1 MDLYI
6 YIVQIFKYMH
16 WPLQENF
23 LDTKTVND
31 LCYFIKSNN
40 RLTQFTKVR
49 NFEKNFSKWNG
60 SKFSIFVNSGSS
72 ANLIMVQS
80 CKEIFKWKNN
90 DEIIVPSVTW
100 PTTVT
105 PVSQSG
111 LKPIFVDVNL
121 EDFSFDYDDLKKKIT
136 NKTKAIFVAHLIGFP
151 ANIKKIKQIIGKK
164 KIVLLEDCCESQGAK
179 INKKKVGNFGIAG
192 SFSFY
197 WGHHMS
203 TIEGGM
209 ICTNNEKFYNLC
221 LLKRSHGLARELPLK
236 KQNFY
241 KRKYSKNNFKF
252 LFLTDGFNLR
262 STEINAFLGLKMLK
276 KINSWISIRND
287 NYKNFLNIIKKYK
300 NKFKLLKNQKNISS
314 FVLPF
319 LMVNKIDKIKLEN
332 LLNTH
337 GIETRPFI
345 AGNLLRQPFLS
356 RYNNKNFFNAEL
368 IEHNAFYIGNNQF
381 VNKKRINK
389 LEIILDNFFKVIK
402 K

>member
-1 MDLYI
+1 MYI
-6 YIVQIFKYMH
+6 MK

-23 LDTKTVND
+23 LDNKTISD
-31 LCYFIKSNN
+31 LCYFIKTNN

-49 NFEKNFSKWNG
+49 KFEKDFSKWNG

-80 CKEIFKWKNN
+80 CKEIYNWKNN

-105 PVSQSG
+105 PVTQSG

-121 EDFSFDYDDLKKKIT
+121 EDFSFDYNDLKKKIT
-136 NKTKAIFVAHLIGFP
+136 AKTKAIFVAHLIGFP
-151 ANIKKIKQIIGKK
+151 SNIQKIKKIIGKRN
-164 KIVLLEDCCESQGAK
+164 IVLLEDCCESQGAT

-241 KRKYSKNNFKF
+241 KKKYSKNNFKF

-276 KINSWISIRND
+276 KINSWIKIRNN
-287 NYKNFLNIIKKYK
+287 NYKDFINIIKKYK
-300 NKFKLLKNQKNISS
+300 HKFKLPENNKNISS

-319 LMVNKIDKIKLEN
+319 LLVSKNEKIKLEN
-332 LLNTH
+332 LLNMH

-356 RYNNKNFFNAEL
+356 KYKNKNFSNAEE

-381 VNKKRINK
+381 VDKKRIIK
-389 LEIILDNFFKVIK
+389 LEILLDNFFKVK
-402 K
+402 KK

>member
-1 MDLYI
+1 MY
-6 YIVQIFKYMH
+6 

-31 LCYFIKSNN
+31 LCHFIKSNN
-40 RLTQFTKVR
+40 RLTQFIKVR
-49 NFEKNFSKWNG
+49 NFEKNYSKWNG

-80 CKEIFKWKNN
+80 CKEIYKWKNN

-151 ANIKKIKQIIGKK
+151 ANIEKIKKIIGKK

-276 KINSWISIRND
+276 KINSWIKIRND
-287 NYKNFLNIIKKYK
+287 NYKNFTNIIKKYK
-300 NKFKLLKNQKNISS
+300 NKFKLLKNQKDISS

-319 LMVNKIDKIKLEN
+319 LMVNKIDKMKLEN

-356 RYNNKNFFNAEL
+356 RYSNKNFFNAEI

-389 LEIILDNFFKVIK
+389 LEIILDNFFKIK
-402 K
+402 KK

>member
-1 MDLYI
+1 M
-6 YIVQIFKYMH
+6 K

-23 LDTKTVND
+23 LDTKVINN
-31 LCYFIKSNN
+31 LCNFIKNN
-40 RLTQFTKVR
+40 SRLTQFTEVR
-49 NFEKNFSKWNG
+49 NFEKNFAKWNG

-80 CKEIFKWKNN
+80 CKEIYKWKNN
-90 DEIIVPSVTW
+90 DEIIVPAVTW

-111 LKPIFVDVNL
+111 LKPIFVDINL
-121 EDFSFDYDDLKKKIT
+121 EDFSFDYSDLKKKIT
-136 NKTKAIFVAHLIGFP
+136 NKTKAIFVAHLIGFS
-151 ANIKKIKQIIGKK
+151 ANIQKIKKIIGKK
-164 KIVLLEDCCESQGAK
+164 NIVLLEDCCESQGAK

-236 KQNFY
+236 KQTLY
-241 KRKYSKNNFKF
+241 KKRYSKNNFKF

-262 STEINAFLGLKMLK
+262 STEINAFLGLSMLK
-276 KINSWISIRND
+276 KINSWIKIRNN
-287 NYKNFLNIIKKYK
+287 NYINFINIIKKYK
-300 NKFKLLKNQKNISS
+300 DKFNLPKTQINMSS

-319 LMVNKIDKIKLEN
+319 LMKNKNEKIKLEN
-332 LLNTH
+332 LLNSH

-345 AGNLLRQPFLS
+345 AGNLLRQPFLLG
-356 RYNNKNFFNAEL
+356 YKNKNFNNAEE

-381 VNKKRINK
+381 VDKNRIIK
-389 LEIILDNFFKVIK
+389 LGILLDNFFKITK

>member
-1 MDLYI
+1 
-6 YIVQIFKYMH
+6 
-16 WPLQENF
+16 
-23 LDTKTVND
+23 
-31 LCYFIKSNN
+31 
-40 RLTQFTKVR
+40 
-49 NFEKNFSKWNG
+49 
-60 SKFSIFVNSGSS
+60 
-72 ANLIMVQS
+72 MV
-80 CKEIFKWKNN
+80 
-90 DEIIVPSVTW
+90 
-100 PTTVT
+100 
-105 PVSQSG
+105 
-111 LKPIFVDVNL
+111 
-121 EDFSFDYDDLKKKIT
+121 
-136 NKTKAIFVAHLIGFP
+136 
-151 ANIKKIKQIIGKK
+151 KK

>member
-1 MDLYI
+1 
-6 YIVQIFKYMH
+6 
-16 WPLQENF
+16 
-23 LDTKTVND
+23 
-31 LCYFIKSNN
+31 
-40 RLTQFTKVR
+40 
-49 NFEKNFSKWNG
+49 
-60 SKFSIFVNSGSS
+60 
-72 ANLIMVQS
+72 
-80 CKEIFKWKNN
+80 
-90 DEIIVPSVTW
+90 
-100 PTTVT
+100 
-105 PVSQSG
+105 
-111 LKPIFVDVNL
+111 
-121 EDFSFDYDDLKKKIT
+121 
-136 NKTKAIFVAHLIGFP
+136 
-151 ANIKKIKQIIGKK
+151 
-164 KIVLLEDCCESQGAK
+164 
-179 INKKKVGNFGIAG
+179 
-192 SFSFY
+192 
-197 WGHHMS
+197 MS

-276 KINSWISIRND
+276 KINSWIKIRND
-287 NYKNFLNIIKKYK
+287 NYKNFTNIIKKYK
-300 NKFKLLKNQKNISS
+300 NKFKLLKNQKDISS

-319 LMVNKIDKIKLEN
+319 LMINKIDKMKLEN

-356 RYNNKNFFNAEL
+356 RYSNKNFFNAEI

-389 LEIILDNFFKVIK
+389 LEIILDNFFKIK
-402 K
+402 KK

>member
-1 MDLYI
+1 MY
-6 YIVQIFKYMH
+6 

-80 CKEIFKWKNN
+80 CKEIYKWKNN

-111 LKPIFVDVNL
+111 LEPIFVDVNL
-121 EDFSFDYDDLKKKIT
+121 KDFSFDYDDLKKKIT

-151 ANIKKIKQIIGKK
+151 ANIKKIKRIIGKK

-179 INKKKVGNFGIAG
+179 INQKKVGNFGIAG

-209 ICTNNEKFYNLC
+209 ICTNDEKFYNLC

-276 KINSWISIRND
+276 KINSWIKIRNN
-287 NYKNFLNIIKKYK
+287 NYENFINIIKKYK
-300 NKFKLLKNQKNISS
+300 NKFKLLKNQKDISS

-356 RYNNKNFFNAEL
+356 RYSNKNFLNADI

-389 LEIILDNFFKVIK
+389 LEMILDNFFKIK
-402 K
+402 KK

>member
-1 MDLYI
+1 
-6 YIVQIFKYMH
+6 
-16 WPLQENF
+16 
-23 LDTKTVND
+23 
-31 LCYFIKSNN
+31 
-40 RLTQFTKVR
+40 
-49 NFEKNFSKWNG
+49 
-60 SKFSIFVNSGSS
+60 
-72 ANLIMVQS
+72 MVQS
-80 CKEIFKWKNN
+80 CKEIYKWKNN

-121 EDFSFDYDDLKKKIT
+121 KDFSFDYDDLKKKIT

-151 ANIKKIKQIIGKK
+151 ANIKKIKRIIGKK

-179 INKKKVGNFGIAG
+179 INQKKVGNFGIAG

-209 ICTNNEKFYNLC
+209 ICTNDEKFYNLC

-276 KINSWISIRND
+276 KINSWIKIRNN
-287 NYKNFLNIIKKYK
+287 NYENFINIIKKYK
-300 NKFKLLKNQKNISS
+300 NKFKLLKNQKDISS

-356 RYNNKNFFNAEL
+356 RYSNKNFLNADI

-389 LEIILDNFFKVIK
+389 LEMILDNFFKIK
-402 K
+402 KK